1 MDPFLGQMLL
11 VGFNFAPVNYFQAQ
25 GQILPI
31 SQFTALFALLGV
43 TFGGNGTSNFQLPNL
58 TGNAAIGVG
67 QSSSGT
73 SYSPGETGGEEYVTL
88 NQNHLPPHTH
98 IATGDLAAANN
109 NSPIAHALAKPTS
122 GNIYSSTASST
133 AKMSDQA
140 LTPFTGG
147 GTPHPNMM
155 PFLALN
161 WIIAYNGVFPQRQ

>member
-31 SQFTALFALLGV
+31 SQYTALFALLGV

-58 TGNAAIGVG
+58 TGNVAIGPG
-67 QSSSGT
+67 QASSGT
-73 SYSPGETGGEEYVTL
+73 FYSAGEMGGEESVTL
-88 NQNHLPPHTH
+88 NQNQLPPHTH
-98 IATGDLAAANN
+98 IASGELAGADT
-109 NSPIAHALAKPTS
+109 NSPVGHALAKPSS

-133 AKMSDQA
+133 AKMNDQA

-147 GTPHPNMM
+147 GSPHPNMM

-161 WIIAYNGVFPQRQ
+161 WIIAYNGIFPQRQ